1 LEQNEGG
8 AGRRLAGVV
17 RDRPEAAGQDRG
29 SGLSFERE
37 QVGPQVGVQAR
48 EHELTIE
55 RAFLRCQ
62 SSSVSRG
69 TERGRSI
76 VLSRLLSHSEVVD
89 SAQGRMLR
97 TPGISR
103 KDQHQPA
110 GPNQALTDAEP
121 FTRRKCRARGSDI
134 KAAGSRASARPRKT
148 AVLSNRDSRTA
159 VAQKCHALCP
169 RLDHRESGVRPQDR
183 KRHSW
188 KTATSTN
195 VDN

>member
-1 LEQNEGG
+1 
-8 AGRRLAGVV
+8 
-17 RDRPEAAGQDRG
+17 
-29 SGLSFERE
+29 
-37 QVGPQVGVQAR
+37 
-48 EHELTIE
+48 
-55 RAFLRCQ
+55 
-62 SSSVSRG
+62 
-69 TERGRSI
+69 
-76 VLSRLLSHSEVVD
+76 
-89 SAQGRMLR
+89 MLR

-110 GPNQALTDAEP
+110 GPNQALTYAEP

-134 KAAGSRASARPRKT
+134 KAAGVKSVRTSVENCCALQPRL
-148 AVLSNRDSRTA
+148 AHGS
-159 VAQKCHALCP
+159 AQKCHALCP